1 MDYTDNIS
9 LLHSMRKTQ
18 KSSKPKTKVIKVI
31 KKNNLVSNYLYFS
44 FPRIK

>member
-31 KKNNLVSNYLYFS
+31 KNNLISNYLYFS